1 MNTWTAVVTH
11 ALQHSQ
17 LAAGFADAFLKS
29 FVILIVAGGVCL
41 CWRRGAASAR
51 HLVWFLAVAGLLF
64 LPGLSRL
71 LPAWQRPLWAVGTHA
86 DSGNELTLTLEFVPA
101 KVTTASLHPMP
112 SPSPAATIPALGAAP
127 GAGGQRLATH
137 IHTGWAAGVLAV
149 WLSGA
154 VIILLSVAVG
164 RLRLRALRRAAQ
176 PPANAEWFALLRL
189 LGDQLRVRRR
199 VTLLQSADDVIPAT
213 WGWWQ
218 PVILLP
224 AEADEWSPERRRV
237 VLLHELAHVKRW
249 DCLTQMIARLACAV
263 YWFNPL
269 VWVAAQRMCIER
281 ERACDDWVLNGGCK
295 ASDYAAHLVA
305 IARTFRRV
313 PQVAAIAMA
322 RSSNLE
328 TRIAS
333 IVDASRARRAPSALL
348 AGLFCVGVLAF
359 VAAVAAQKPEANP
372 PARAAN
378 AKPWFDARLRA
389 FFTAKARQAHQLADQ
404 DKKPVAPEV
413 WPYFEAGTRGDW
425 QTATNLWVAM
435 RRRAPQYRDKGTMPD
450 DTLDT
455 VWGPILETGLA
466 WEQFANWKEK
476 YVLAYGNDI
485 IKSIPP
491 GSIYFG
497 GTDPGRGVITAMSES
512 HAEGKPFFTITQNAL
527 VDSRYLDYLRA
538 MYGPTI
544 YTPTAEDSSKCF
556 NEFMIDVQR
565 RFTLKKLKPG
575 EDVRMKDGQIH
586 VSGQVAIM
594 SINGVLT
601 KIIFDRNLDR
611 EFYVEES
618 FPLDWMYPHLSP
630 NGLIMKVNRQ
640 PLLSLSAEL
649 VQRDHEYWSRYL
661 RPMLGDWLNYDTSVA
676 EVAAFAEKVYLQHDL
691 GGFTGDRQF
700 VEDTWAQKA
709 FSKLRS
715 SIAGNYSWRST
726 NAKTP
731 DEKQRMTKEA
741 DFAFRQA
748 FALCPTSPEAL
759 SRYVELL
766 VSANRA
772 DDARLLAGT
781 SLKLD
786 PQNAGVKSLLE
797 QLKNFTPKK

>member
-1 MNTWTAVVTH
+1 MN
-11 ALQHSQ
+11 
-17 LAAGFADAFLKS
+17 F
-29 FVILIVAGGVCL
+29 I
-41 CWRRGAASAR
+41 
-51 HLVWFLAVAGLLF
+51 
-64 LPGLSRL
+64 
-71 LPAWQRPLWAVGTHA
+71 
-86 DSGNELTLTLEFVPA
+86 
-101 KVTTASLHPMP
+101 
-112 SPSPAATIPALGAAP
+112 
-127 GAGGQRLATH
+127 
-137 IHTGWAAGVLAV
+137 
-149 WLSGA
+149 
-154 VIILLSVAVG
+154 
-164 RLRLRALRRAAQ
+164 
-176 PPANAEWFALLRL
+176 
-189 LGDQLRVRRR
+189 
-199 VTLLQSADDVIPAT
+199 
-213 WGWWQ
+213 
-218 PVILLP
+218 
-224 AEADEWSPERRRV
+224 
-237 VLLHELAHVKRW
+237 
-249 DCLTQMIARLACAV
+249 DCLTQMIARLVCAV

-269 VWVAAQRMCIER
+269 VWVAARRMCIER
-281 ERACDDWVLNGGCK
+281 ERACDDLVLNGGCK
-295 ASDYAAHLVA
+295 ASDYATHLVE

-348 AGLFCVGVLAF
+348 AGLCVVGVLAF
-359 VAAVAAQKPEANP
+359 VAAVAAQKPAANS
-372 PARAAN
+372 PAPAAN

-404 DKKPVAPEV
+404 AKQPVAPEV
-413 WPYFEAGTRGDW
+413 WPYFEAGIKGDW
-425 QTATNLWVAM
+425 QSATNLWVAI
-435 RRRAPQYRDKGTMPD
+435 RQRSGQYGGTTRDD
-450 DTLDT
+450 SLRN
-455 VWGPILETGLA
+455 VWSPILETDLA

-491 GSIYFG
+491 GSIYIG

-527 VDSRYLDYLRA
+527 ADGTYLDYLRA

-544 YTPTAEDSSKCF
+544 YTPTTEDSSKCF
-556 NEFMIDVQR
+556 RDYRLV
-565 RFTLKKLKPG
+565 
-575 EDVRMKDGQIH
+575 KDGGQEHIL
-586 VSGQVAIM
+586 VSGMVSVMQ
-594 SINGVLT
+594 INGLLT
-601 KIIFDRNLDR
+601 KIIFDRNPTN

-618 FPLDWMYPHLSP
+618 FPLEWMYPYLSP

-661 RPMLGDWLNYDTSVA
+661 RPMLGNWLNYDTSVA
-676 EVAAFAEKVYLQHDL
+676 EVAAFAEKVYLKHDL
-691 GGFTGDRQF
+691 GGFKGDPQF

-709 FSKLRS
+709 FSKERTA
-715 SIAGNYSWRST
+715 IAGIYAWRIT

-748 FALCPTSPEAL
+748 LALCPTSPEAL
-759 SRYVELL
+759 SRYVDLL
-766 VSANRA
+766 LNSNRA

-786 PQNAGVKSLLE
+786 PNNAQVQSLLE
-797 QLKNFTPKK
+797 NLKNVTPKK